1 LLFGKNYDIIFIE
14 NGRSDNMI
22 NLINA
27 DRVLKQ
33 LYLSMVEEEL
43 NKVKEQPKEIEQ
55 KEQKENE
62 EISEVI
68 N

>member
-1 LLFGKNYDIIFIE
+1 MKGSVK
-14 NGRSDNMI
+14 MI

-43 NKVKEQPKEIEQ
+43 NKVKEQPKGIEQ
-55 KEQKENE
+55 KEQKEKE
-62 EISEVI
+62 EDTHG
-68 N
+68 

>member
-1 LLFGKNYDIIFIE
+1 
-14 NGRSDNMI
+14 MI

-43 NKVKEQPKEIEQ
+43 SKVKEQPKEIEQ
-55 KEQKENE
+55 KEQKESE
-62 EISEVI
+62 EDETLA
-68 N
+68 

>member
-1 LLFGKNYDIIFIE
+1 
-14 NGRSDNMI
+14 MI

>member
-1 LLFGKNYDIIFIE
+1 
-14 NGRSDNMI
+14 MI

-62 EISEVI
+62 EDETLA
-68 N
+68 

>member
-1 LLFGKNYDIIFIE
+1 
-14 NGRSDNMI
+14 MI

-62 EISEVI
+62 EDRNI
-68 N
+68 

>member
-1 LLFGKNYDIIFIE
+1 
-14 NGRSDNMI
+14 MI

-33 LYLSMVEEEL
+33 LYLSMVEEL